1 MEDLLLVLD
10 EIDDFF
16 AMIAMKWHSIASLV
30 LAVAAFIATGFVFFT
45 APLAA
50 EVLALGLISWG
61 VFERVRERRVEFASA
76 RALDN

>member
-16 AMIAMKWHSIASLV
+16 AMVAMKWHSIASLL
-30 LAVAAFIATGFVFFT
+30 LAGAAFIVTGFVFFT

-50 EVLALGLISWG
+50 ISLALGLISWG
-61 VFERVRERRVEFASA
+61 VFEHVRERRVAMSA
-76 RALDN
+76 ARSTH